1 MGEGNSG
8 SHSNRSTLGSYPQ
21 TGRAAPNIPEV
32 TPEISVQK
40 NAVLGTAKIL
50 SNYNYIMRGINS
62 MMNLSL
68 RDPYTDIIRS
78 FSFSF
83 IFLNY
88 KQDLFVLI
96 NNEKKSNAF
105 ELFDRTRM
113 TTDRWKWDNSSMK
126 TESHIQHPH
135 THLHMVTSTQKL
147 VTLIHTQTHQAY
159 CWEHLELKS
168 SGSQTTNLAV
178 NQSRRPQI

>member
-40 NAVLGTAKIL
+40 NTVLGTAKIL

-78 FSFSF
+78 GSFSF

-96 NNEKKSNAF
+96 NNEKKIKR
-105 ELFDRTRM
+105 L
-113 TTDRWKWDNSSMK
+113 
-126 TESHIQHPH
+126 
-135 THLHMVTSTQKL
+135 
-147 VTLIHTQTHQAY
+147 
-159 CWEHLELKS
+159 
-168 SGSQTTNLAV
+168 
-178 NQSRRPQI
+178 